1 MEFNLFD
8 HNRFVSHPSNH
19 HRDIHRHN
27 FPPAPPFHLPP
38 APPPLYSS
46 LPLAPPPPPPPQ
58 HSNFTFMNES
68 PRLLSGRVPDPY
80 PMTRP
85 ERVEYNPS
93 GSYNCDSDYINSVG
107 FEFIDGYRDGNVNV
121 NKSQIQR
128 SLWNDRNDDVANYR
142 DIGYK
147 FETRDLEFRNENREN
162 LSYESR
168 YGNVLENERFLND
181 NRESRRSVDWE
192 RDGSVMDLMRRARD
206 REREREREREL
217 ERISIKEREEREE
230 NFHTPNKKS
239 VLLRIGKP
247 NDVRYSRSY
256 EKNLSGSR
264 GKGKA
269 KEKEKG
275 KDGVVFPKFRIEDEK
290 ERSPV
295 DLDVSFKS
303 NGLVANVSPGKR
315 FTPKRRKGRKG
326 NAFNSPKTKLVE
338 HSVRLAST
346 IHVRDSPSRSEK
358 TPVKVED
365 NTVFGALSVAKSS
378 ADTSSAE
385 TLKKIESVIVSGS
398 GSGTKGAESK
408 GLKRC
413 VQDTVSDK
421 SHEQSG
427 FRESPSYKSRKKK
440 KVASVPLHA
449 SHLELKKESEFFTLD
464 NSTHVPLLPIQGV
477 MHMNKKINS
486 IVIKHDDIVSLSSP
500 NVLNVNKLDAVP
512 QTIVSDMDNVA
523 SKAES
528 SILPDVTTKRSL
540 HLLDSLFSQEN
551 KLDKDTS
558 IPCGSDKMYVPVLDN
573 VGTECQHE
581 YNLSGLAR
589 EKDRTKEPCKNGKD
603 ISLENGLC
611 NGSSAGI
618 MAGCNHSEHGKV
630 SASEFGF
637 RSTAVSNIDL
647 IDAGAKQSVL
657 IENNI
662 LLPSNIQEACLG
674 AADISIELSRADANK
689 VEFTEDKRSSYCDP
703 SSPSSSECAITVIE
717 GDKIVSCPV
726 GDIRRQISLTGTN
739 IHVNAVVGNCPNAEV
754 PTFENQEV
762 CSGMV
767 YPNVKRKRYTE
778 QIQSDL
784 SGARTCDKHLKVNE
798 DNVISCSLKEVLVK
812 NEVSS
817 CAGNLHAASQN
828 FEDGDICA
836 QPNEIS
842 LEVGVVRTGTNVDP
856 DGACPFKKIKVFHN
870 DDGKTASGGASV
882 LIPNISLNN
891 FKEEKKELVNDKL
904 INSNNASVPSQDT
917 HTIVEA
923 LKPSKGDLTLTR
935 KKPTSAVPRVFTSPS
950 SLNLSNSKRATPLN
964 HNAKSRSWHRPG
976 TLIASMQ
983 PVNKTFS
990 PPVSA
995 SRISPKKAGK
1005 VQGSSYIRKGN
1016 SLVRKPS
1023 TVSAIP
1029 YGSPA
1034 CTVYQLNSS
1043 GKDDIR
1049 KSSWSG
1055 NKTGIN
1061 GSASWLRTRDGDE
1074 NCKSSRPDSME
1085 VIANSASH
1093 LITGGLVATSEGTK
1107 IPPLPQINK
1116 LKDTTSIHAGD
1127 CTPSPLENS
1136 PSDSC
1141 PEASLTPLQQTPNV
1155 DIPNILEDDPKLS
1168 GTSEHGTGLNSDL
1181 ENERVLDKG
1190 KSGERITYVKRK
1202 SNQLIA
1208 TRNVNDISNQ
1218 DADKLQVLPSDSYYK
1233 RRKNQLIRASTEN
1246 HNMRRE
1252 VPASTVN
1259 SERKRISSNTSGGS
1273 LSKRHFNKVWRLGKT
1288 HSPKKVGSSL
1298 REKSVLFPWKRT
1310 VCWQN
1315 SIHNTPYTSTNNSL
1329 TSISQKLLFSRK
1341 RDTIYTRSRRGFSLR
1356 ISKLLSVGGSSL
1368 KWSKSIEKNSKR
1380 ANEEATLAVA
1390 AVQKKKRDQKN
1401 ARVVPGT
1408 KSRNKF
1414 SRERIFRIGSLRYK
1428 MDPTRRTLQRIS
1440 DVEASCS
1447 PTSNSEK
1454 NVKKSYVPRRLVI
1467 GNDEY
1472 VRIGNGNQLIR
1483 DPKKRTR
1490 ALASEKV
1497 RWSLHT
1503 ARLRLARKS
1512 KYCQFFTR
1520 FGKCNKDDGK
1530 CPYIHDHSK
1539 IAVCTKYLSGSC
1551 TSLNCKLTHKVIPE
1565 RMQDCSYYQQGSCSN
1580 HSCPYR
1586 HVNVNANASIC
1597 EGFLKGYCDDGNEC
1611 RKKHTYV
1618 CPKYEE
1624 TGICPQGSKCKLHHP
1639 KKRSKGLKRKL
1650 SRGKKNAHGRY
1661 FGSRSFDTIGSITA
1675 GSEKLHLKNSDDI
1688 FNLEGKFTDY
1698 ISLDISDEEA
1708 GETVDPLMEQI
1719 TMCASDVQVADLDEQ
1734 IKPVGVMH
1742 RLPTADPSLIID
1754 SLG

>member
-93 GSYNCDSDYINSVG
+93 
-107 FEFIDGYRDGNVNV
+107 
-121 NKSQIQR
+121 
-128 SLWNDRNDDVANYR
+128 
-142 DIGYK
+142 
-147 FETRDLEFRNENREN
+147 
-162 LSYESR
+162 
-168 YGNVLENERFLND
+168 
-181 NRESRRSVDWE
+181 
-192 RDGSVMDLMRRARD
+192 
-206 REREREREREL
+206 
-217 ERISIKEREEREE
+217 
-230 NFHTPNKKS
+230 
-239 VLLRIGKP
+239 
-247 NDVRYSRSY
+247 
-256 EKNLSGSR
+256 
-264 GKGKA
+264 
-269 KEKEKG
+269 
-275 KDGVVFPKFRIEDEK
+275 
-290 ERSPV
+290 
-295 DLDVSFKS
+295 
-303 NGLVANVSPGKR
+303 
-315 FTPKRRKGRKG
+315 
-326 NAFNSPKTKLVE
+326 
-338 HSVRLAST
+338 
-346 IHVRDSPSRSEK
+346 
-358 TPVKVED
+358 
-365 NTVFGALSVAKSS
+365 
-378 ADTSSAE
+378 
-385 TLKKIESVIVSGS
+385 
-398 GSGTKGAESK
+398 
-408 GLKRC
+408 
-413 VQDTVSDK
+413 
-421 SHEQSG
+421 
-427 FRESPSYKSRKKK
+427 
-440 KVASVPLHA
+440 
-449 SHLELKKESEFFTLD
+449 
-464 NSTHVPLLPIQGV
+464 
-477 MHMNKKINS
+477 
-486 IVIKHDDIVSLSSP
+486 
-500 NVLNVNKLDAVP
+500 VP